1 MVASFVD
8 ASTLLCTS
16 PSAEVAGAAV
26 STSLDFSSAPA
37 NLTLYSHPPGV
48 ARVSDGVLWL
58 TDVEFEQTGTA
69 ILPLPGASIMGEF
82 FASFDLY
89 AGGGS
94 GGEGV
99 SFNVGELPASY
110 FDERGWARA
119 FRWTSPSPAPVEVW
133 YAGTLVA
140 ESTAARAGLSSA
152 GFATVEVWRSDDGL
166 TVSESGVALFEN
178 VTIVDWSPSASWRG
192 LRRAYGRVAARL
204 PPGGQR
210 ARARG
215 ERVPQAVGGAEV
227 SLNGQSLT
235 TDDAV
240 AFSYFAAPAVSAL
253 RFERGPTCGGT
264 SVVVTGS
271 SFRGGSNY
279 VCRFG
284 AKQAGSVDAAADP
297 ANVDG
302 GANPALSYAVNEVQ
316 ATYHGAFDE
325 LHCVSPPPSAEVRE
339 VEVRVERAA
348 VHDERR
354 DVRALRADPC
364 VASAAARRAGRR
376 RDGADG
382 VRRGFSRGRDYRCK
396 FEGSGT
402 EPAVVV
408 AAMEDDGRSTCTTPA
423 ARCGSGACLE
433 AVEVSINSE
442 AYSSDGVEFT
452 YHNATVSAV
461 SVVSGPAFG
470 GTALTVRG
478 ARFVNLTGV
487 DSLCSV
493 AHTQVVAS
501 FVDASTLRCDWCRPP
516 PTPASAARATLTLAS
531 SLPASCRTARRTA
544 TRSSPTRG
552 TCS

>member
-1 MVASFVD
+1 MEDDGRLTCTTPAARCGAGACLEAVEVSINSEAFSSDGVEFTYHNATVSAVSVVSGPAFGGTALTVRGAGFVNLTGVESLCDFRDGRVVASFVD

-110 FDERGWARA
+110 FDERGMGSGLSVVLR
-119 FRWTSPSPAPVEVW
+119 PSPAPVGVW

-152 GFATVEVWRSDDGL
+152 GFATVE
-166 TVSESGVALFEN
+166 GVAQ
-178 VTIVDWSPSASWRG
+178 R
-192 LRRAYGRVAARL
+192 RRAD
-204 PPGGQR
+204 
-210 ARARG
+210 G
-215 ERVPQAVGGAEV
+215 ERVGRGALRERDDRRLVAVGVVAYGLRARVRASRSTTTRLVDNVHVRAGSAFRKLSVAVEV

-253 RFERGPTCGGT
+253 RFERGPTSGGT

-284 AKQAGSVDAAADP
+284 AKRRGGGRRRRRPGERRRRGEPGAVVRGERGAGDVPRRVRRAALRVAAA
-297 ANVDG
+297 VGG
-302 GANPALSYAVNEVQ
+302 GARGGGVA
-316 ATYHGAFDE
+316 
-325 LHCVSPPPSAEVRE
+325 
-339 VEVRVERAA
+339 ERAA

-364 VASAAARRAGRR
+364 GASAAARRAGPR

-382 VRRGFSRGRDYRCK
+382 VRRGLL
-396 FEGSGT
+396 
-402 EPAVVV
+402 
-408 AAMEDDGRSTCTTPA
+408 
-423 ARCGSGACLE
+423 ARARL
-433 AVEVSINSE
+433 
-442 AYSSDGVEFT
+442 
-452 YHNATVSAV
+452 
-461 SVVSGPAFG
+461 P
-470 GTALTVRG
+470 LQVRG
-478 ARFVNLTGV
+478 AR
-487 DSLCSV
+487 
-493 AHTQVVAS
+493 
-501 FVDASTLRCDWCRPP
+501 
-516 PTPASAARATLTLAS
+516 ARSRRWLWRRW
-531 SLPASCRTARRTA
+531 RTTA
-544 TRSSPTRG
+544 V
-552 TCS
+552 